1 MRCLPSIGIACK
13 GSIFFLINKIFT
25 LILLEVI
32 TICTVPFRVQGQLAE
47 NQQVNFLC
55 KKYRNNLYYFSKKMY
70 FPQNIIHHTTLL
82 SMTTSTLLHLRVPF
96 SFFLMPIFWF
106 ALSVAPSVSVSV
118 AVFAFLSLHLFAYPA
133 SNGFN
138 SYYDKDEGSIGGLE
152 KPPPV
157 TKELLWASLF
167 MEGLALFMALF
178 VNWQFAVAIFL
189 YGLASKAYSHDKIRL
204 KKYPV
209 ISLLTVGFF
218 QGAFIFLAVYQAV
231 TEQSWQEVLQFKV
244 VLPAALMSF
253 MLIGSYPMT
262 QIYQHEED
270 AKRGDLTMS
279 RLLGIRGTFAYT
291 ATLFGCAIG
300 GLSYYF
306 WQYDGGTTNLLTF
319 HLALSPTLL
328 FFLYWAFISYQNPQ
342 HANFKNTMWLNLI
355 SALCTNF
362 CFILFFY
369 WKHFAIN

>member
-1 MRCLPSIGIACK
+1 M
-13 GSIFFLINKIFT
+13 
-25 LILLEVI
+25 
-32 TICTVPFRVQGQLAE
+32 
-47 NQQVNFLC
+47 
-55 KKYRNNLYYFSKKMY
+55 KK
-70 FPQNIIHHTTLL
+70 
-82 SMTTSTLLHLRVPF
+82 STLLHLRIPF
-96 SFFLMPIFWF
+96 SFFLMPVFWF
-106 ALSVAPSVSVSV
+106 ALSAAHTVSFE
-118 AVFAFLSLHLFAYPA
+118 AALFAFVSLHFFAYPA

-157 TKELLWASLF
+157 TNELLFVSLF
-167 MEGLALFMALF
+167 AEGLGIFMALF
-178 VNWQFAVAIFL
+178 VSLDFAIAVFL
-189 YGLASKAYSHDKIRL
+189 YGLASKAYSYDKIRL
-204 KKYPV
+204 KKYPI

-218 QGAFIFLAVYQAV
+218 QGAFIFIAVYQAV
-231 TEQSWQEVLQFKV
+231 TKKSWTETLQIEVL
-244 VLPAALMSF
+244 LPALLNSL

-291 ATLFGCAIG
+291 ALLFGGAIA

-306 WQYDGGTTNLLTF
+306 WQFGGGFTNLLVF
-319 HLALSPTLL
+319 HLALLPTLI
-328 FFLYWAFISYQNPQ
+328 FFLYWFAISYKDASK
-342 HANFKNTMWLNLI
+342 ANFKNTMLLNLV

-369 WKHFAIN
+369 WKHLAI